1 MIEDGKTVP
10 EAGFTA
16 APPPS
21 PDLAPSEEPRRNP
34 DPPAEILPPTP
45 VALRTEGGSGPGRAR
60 PVMAALTADA
70 LWLQDTWQL
79 RQVPLAALAGI
90 NVLEKG
96 KELALTF
103 HPEAPAEGLR
113 LGFAAAAEGR
123 LWHDELL
130 SRRQQV
136 TAEVPPAGRCVPE
149 GVALVMGG
157 PGPSHVVVCRVEFTG
172 RTARTADRGL
182 QLRAGLRGADA
193 VVWVWRQKGFD
204 AGQGARHVSGVAIRV
219 EDPAERQRLRRRW
232 FAEEVRGL
240 VRRMLLLLVSQ
251 AALLLLVGA
260 FCAGASTLHAATGE
274 TPLQALRSSALAL
287 GLFYAW
293 PLLLLVLLGVLRRP
307 QLLPA
312 AGLAVLAAT
321 TGRGLTVMAA
331 HLLAVRT
338 AGAAL
343 TGATSC
349 FLVDPVDWAFVIIG
363 LMLTV
368 RAWRLAGDAP
378 DMLPP
383 EEGRAAPTARSAWA
397 RGLLALTAV
406 FALALL
412 GFTGTGRYQMSAYL
426 AQPGIDPRR
435 EHEALLAFNRGA
447 AFADREE
454 LAAAEQSFQDSLRQ
468 WEELTKGP
476 PVPPAYR
483 ARLSLTLYNL
493 GWLCHR
499 TGRLDE
505 AESYYARAVAAGEQ
519 VTGEPVADDEFQ
531 RCLAEA
537 RRLVA
542 ELRADKLR
550 RLLDEKDELGVRKYE
565 EAQVKAQQG
574 AAEAVGLY
582 AQAIALWEEILPQAI
597 APDYRRFAVA
607 RLAAAHLDLSD
618 LRQQQGQRREAEAA
632 LLKAIDYGEQAV
644 ALAPDRPLP
653 RHNLELARQML
664 ERQRERDL
672 QEEIGRLYT
681 AERFGDAADM
691 WSQRIEEQEELL
703 RAGQDREAVTR
714 RLAGRLARFAWFLA
728 HCPDGRV
735 RDTKAAVKRARRAT
749 ELQPDVGDHWYT
761 LAMVQY
767 RGRDW
772 RGSLASLEQLKA
784 RDGAFDASDWLLVA
798 MNRHRLKQRDEAR
811 EALQKAVEWIDERKR
826 QAEDNAVLRF
836 QYELMRPALESL
848 RREAEN
854 LLQGNDPT
862 ERGIG

>member
-1 MIEDGKTVP
+1 MTEDGNTYLDDDITAVP
-10 EAGFTA
+10 
-16 APPPS
+16 P
-21 PDLAPSEEPRRNP
+21 
-34 DPPAEILPPTP
+34 PPAEPAPLDEPDPGPDPTAEVFPPTP
-45 VALRTEGGSGPGRAR
+45 AALRVVGKSGAGRAR
-60 PVMAALTADA
+60 QVMAVLTADA
-70 LWLQDTWQL
+70 LWLQDTWRLRHVPLSDPDGVETRAGGKQL
-79 RQVPLAALAGI
+79 VLTFRPEVCNGELRLTFAGADEGRRCHDELQARRRQVPAD
-90 NVLEKG
+90 
-96 KELALTF
+96 
-103 HPEAPAEGLR
+103 AP
-113 LGFAAAAEGR
+113 
-123 LWHDELL
+123 
-130 SRRQQV
+130 
-136 TAEVPPAGRCVPE
+136 PPARHVPE
-149 GVALVMGG
+149 GVALVVGE
-157 PGPSHVVVCRVEFTG
+157 PGPSHVVVGRVEFTG
-172 RTARTADRGL
+172 RTARASDRGL
-182 QLRAGLRGADA
+182 QLRAALRGADA
-193 VVWVWRQKGFD
+193 VVRVWRHKCFD
-204 AGQGARHVSGVAIRV
+204 AGDGNRHVSGVAVRV
-219 EDPAERQRLRRRW
+219 EDTAERERLRRRW
-232 FAEEVRGL
+232 FADEVRGL
-240 VRRMLLLLVSQ
+240 VKRMLLLLVSQ
-251 AALLLLVGA
+251 VALLLLVSA
-260 FCAGASTLHAATGE
+260 FCAGASSLHAATGE

-293 PLLLLVLLGVLRRP
+293 PLLLLVLLSVLRRP

-338 AGAAL
+338 AGGAL

-349 FLVDPVDWAFVIIG
+349 FLVDPVEWAFAILG
-363 LMLTV
+363 LMLSV

-378 DMLPP
+378 NMLPP
-383 EEGRAAPTARSAWA
+383 EEGRAAPTARKAWA

-435 EHEALLAFNRGA
+435 EHEALLAFNRGV

-454 LAAAEQSFQDSLRQ
+454 LAAAERAFQDSLRQ

-476 PVPPAYR
+476 AVPPAYR
-483 ARLSLTLYNL
+483 AYLGRALYNL
-493 GWLCHR
+493 AWICHR
-499 TGRLDE
+499 MGRLDE

-519 VTGEPVADDEFQ
+519 VTGDPAADDEFQ

-565 EAQVKAQQG
+565 EAQVKAPQE

-582 AQAIALWEEILPQAI
+582 AQAITLWEEILPQAT

-607 RLAAAHLDLSD
+607 RLAAAHLELSD
-618 LRQQQGQRREAEAA
+618 LRQQQGQRREAETA
-632 LLKAIDYGEQAV
+632 LLKAIEYGEQAV
-644 ALAPDRPLP
+644 ALAPNRPLP
-653 RHNLELARQML
+653 RHKLELARQML
-664 ERQRERDL
+664 ERQREQDL

-681 AERFGDAADM
+681 AERFGDAAEM

-703 RAGQDREAVTR
+703 RAGQDREAATR

-735 RDTKAAVKRARRAT
+735 RDTKAAVKNARRAT
-749 ELQPDVGDHWYT
+749 ELQPDAGDYWYT

-784 RDGAFDASDWLLVA
+784 REGEFDASDWLLVA

-811 EALQKAVEWIDERKR
+811 EALRKAVEWIDERKR